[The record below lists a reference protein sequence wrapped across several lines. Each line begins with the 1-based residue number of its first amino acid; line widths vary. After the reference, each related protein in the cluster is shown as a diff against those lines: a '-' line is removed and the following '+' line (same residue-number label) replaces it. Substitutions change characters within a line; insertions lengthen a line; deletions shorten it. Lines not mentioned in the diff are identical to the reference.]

1 MIKKSIFILVF
12 TFLFTACAERGAVL
26 VDKSTNTVYAS
37 IKVGE
42 TEEDSSIPKLVL
54 SHGKEEELKNNISGS
69 MVLLIV
75 LMILL

>member
-12 TFLFTACAERGAVL
+12 TFLFSACAERGAVL

-37 IKVGE
+37 IKSGE
-42 TEEDSSIPKLVL
+42 AGEDNSIPKLVL
-54 SHGKEEELKNNISGS
+54 NHKQEEELKNNISGS
-69 MVLLIV
+69 MVLLIA

>member
-12 TFLFTACAERGAVL
+12 TFLFSACAERGAVL

-37 IKVGE
+37 IKAGGAG
-42 TEEDSSIPKLVL
+42 EDSSIPRLVL
-54 SHGKEEELKNNISGS
+54 NHREEEELKNNISGS